1 MASLFMAFFAE
12 SCARIL
18 HAPTV
23 VFLFPSAIPIV
34 PGGALYRSMYGLLTG
49 DTAAFIKNISITGQV
64 ILGIALGLSVATVIW
79 GVISLITHKMK
90 IKKAN
95 K

>member
-1 MASLFMAFFAE
+1 MAFFSE
-12 SCARIL
+12 ICARGFR
-18 HAPTV
+18 APTV

-34 PGGALYRSMYGLLTG
+34 PGGALYRSMYSLLTG
-49 DTAAFIKNISITGQV
+49 NEDAFLKYISITGQV

-79 GVISLITHKMK
+79 GVIAFIMHK
-90 IKKAN
+90 IKEKKLKAL